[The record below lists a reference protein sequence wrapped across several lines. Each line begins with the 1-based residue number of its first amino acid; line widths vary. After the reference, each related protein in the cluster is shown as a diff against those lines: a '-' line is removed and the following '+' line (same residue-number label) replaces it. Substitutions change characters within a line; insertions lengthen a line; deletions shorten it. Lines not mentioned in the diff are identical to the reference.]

1 MPRCED
7 AKRHSLYKTAGQL
20 GSKAENRNCHC
31 EAKSLKGII
40 EIFEYPLSQSHS
52 IKREFVKLFSL
63 LTKPKLFPLA
73 PEGRESSRLNAVNYG
88 YERGVQRHKN
98 TDRATECAMTDIG
111 AKHQN
116 NLTRNDLSALVP
128 QYPSNFYHKKAAFT
142 LAEVLITLGIIG
154 VVAAITMPVLL
165 SNVQDRVKQ
174 KRVENI
180 KQKLSKVTDK
190 MAVQSGLIG
199 YGDTMSFVQ
208 EMSKHMKLAKICDNN
223 HISDCW
229 PTEEVTLNDEGKTWE
244 ISKTKNAKT
253 LKIDKDKQSIWADTV
268 GIVTA
273 DGVPM
278 ILSYKKD
285 CDFDIDKSG
294 LLFDENSAMSNSMGC
309 LSGVFDWNGGKNPN
323 KLAKIT
329 GDTKGDILPFGDAQG
344 LGTECTIQ
352 LGNKCFTA
360 PKPAKEY
367 LTYAECNSR
376 KGELKINS
384 CYYYYDKDYWAG
396 AAATC
401 NGTDKMITM
410 AELGQLASLLY
421 KGNPTVGAKQ
431 NKYNLTLDTS
441 VATAMGFSG
450 TSFSVWSGEENDSS
464 HADIRNF
471 GSSGTGWNHYVTRD
485 NSYLQVVC
493 SGD

>member
-1 MPRCED
+1 MNQKHQIRNLS
-7 AKRHSLYKTAGQL
+7 SL
-20 GSKAENRNCHC
+20 R
-31 EAKSLKGII
+31 
-40 EIFEYPLSQSHS
+40 
-52 IKREFVKLFSL
+52 
-63 LTKPKLFPLA
+63 
-73 PEGRESSRLNAVNYG
+73 GREL
-88 YERGVQRHKN
+88 ERGVNSNTSIGKKN
-98 TDRATECAMTDIG
+98 
-111 AKHQN
+111 QN
-116 NLTRNDLSALVP
+116 NSSETNLFTHLPIHLFTSKKSAFTLAEGATHVAHCKD
-128 QYPSNFYHKKAAFT
+128 SRKVAFT

-154 VVAAITMPVLL
+154 VVAALTMPVLI

-253 LKIDKDKQSIWADTV
+253 LKIDKDKQNSWADTV

-285 CDFDIDKSG
+285 CDFNVDESG
-294 LLFDENSAMSNSMGC
+294 LKFDEGSAMSNSMGC

-329 GDTKGDILPFGDAQG
+329 ENTKGDILPFGDAQG

-360 PKPAKEY
+360 PKPVEKPLTKAQCEDQKDKLGIKEC
-367 LTYAECNSR
+367 EF
-376 KGELKINS
+376 
-384 CYYYYDKDYWAG
+384 DDDYWAG
-396 AAATC
+396 AVAMC
-401 NGTDKMITM
+401 GGTDKMITM

-421 KGNPTVGAKQ
+421 KGNPTVGAHQ
-431 NKYNLTLDTS
+431 SIDRGLTLDTS
-441 VATAMGFSG
+441 VATAMGFSR
-450 TSFSVWSGEENDSS
+450 TYFKVWSGEEDSS
-464 HADIRNF
+464 SYAYCRNF
-471 GSSGTGWNHYVTRD
+471 RSSFTHSVNYTRFD
-485 NSYLQVVC
+485 SSTNQVVC

>member
-1 MPRCED
+1 MTE
-7 AKRHSLYKTAGQL
+7 AATHVA
-20 GSKAENRNCHC
+20 HC
-31 EAKSLKGII
+31 KD
-40 EIFEYPLSQSHS
+40 
-52 IKREFVKLFSL
+52 
-63 LTKPKLFPLA
+63 
-73 PEGRESSRLNAVNYG
+73 SRKV
-88 YERGVQRHKN
+88 
-98 TDRATECAMTDIG
+98 
-111 AKHQN
+111 
-116 NLTRNDLSALVP
+116 
-128 QYPSNFYHKKAAFT
+128 AFT

-223 HISDCW
+223 HISNCW

-253 LKIDKDKQSIWADTV
+253 LKIPKDFQPNYADTV

-285 CDFDIDKSG
+285 CDFNVDESG
-294 LLFDENSAMSNSMGC
+294 LKFDEGSAMSNSMGC

-323 KLAKIT
+323 KLAKIK

-344 LGTECTIQ
+344 LGTECTIEI
-352 LGNKCFTA
+352 GKKCFTA
-360 PKPAKEY
+360 PKPVEKP
-367 LTYAECNSR
+367 LTYAQCRSK
-376 KGELKINS
+376 KGELGITE
-384 CYYYYDKDYWAG
+384 CYYDNDYWAG
-396 AAATC
+396 AVAMC
-401 NGTDKMITM
+401 GGTDKMITM
-410 AELGQLASLLY
+410 VELGQLASLLY
-421 KGNPTVGAKQ
+421 KEHPTVGAEQ
-431 NKYNLTLDTS
+431 NKSNITLDTS

-450 TSFSVWSGEENDSS
+450 TSFSVWTGEEFNGNYAYSRNNAYTRSFDPSYTYWS
-464 HADIRNF
+464 CNNRNF
-471 GSSGTGWNHYVTRD
+471 SGR
-485 NSYLQVVC
+485 QVVC
-493 SGD
+493 SAD

>member
-1 MPRCED
+1 MLKAMSRGGGNHE
-7 AKRHSLYKTAGQL
+7 REL
-20 GSKAENRNCHC
+20 GA
-31 EAKSLKGII
+31 
-40 EIFEYPLSQSHS
+40 
-52 IKREFVKLFSL
+52 
-63 LTKPKLFPLA
+63 PLA
-73 PEGRESSRLNAVNYG
+73 EIDSHVAHLSDLSSLQGREL
-88 YERGVQRHKN
+88 ERGVNSN
-98 TDRATECAMTDIG
+98 TSIG
-111 AKHQN
+111 KKHQN
-116 NLTRNDLSALVP
+116 NSSETNLFTHLPIHLFTS
-128 QYPSNFYHKKAAFT
+128 KKVAFT

-154 VVAAITMPVLL
+154 VVAALTMPVLI

-229 PTEEVTLNDEGKTWE
+229 PTAEVTLNDEGKTWE

-253 LKIDKDKQSIWADTV
+253 LKIDKDKQNSWADTV

-278 ILSYKKD
+278 ILSYKKN
-285 CDFDIDKSG
+285 CDFNVDESG
-294 LLFDENSAMSNSMGC
+294 LKFDKDSAMSNSMSC

-329 GDTKGDILPFGDAQG
+329 ENTKGDILPFGDAQG

-360 PKPAKEY
+360 PKPVVTP
-367 LTYAECNSR
+367 LTQAQCEAR
-376 KGELKINS
+376 KGELKINACS
-384 CYYYYDKDYWAG
+384 YDNDYWAG
-396 AAATC
+396 AAAMC
-401 NGTDKMITM
+401 GGTDKMITM
-410 AELGQLASLLY
+410 AGLGQLASLLY

-431 NKYNLTLDTS
+431 NKSNITLDTS
-441 VATAMGFSG
+441 VATAMGLSG
-450 TSFSVWSGEENDSS
+450 TSFHVWSGEEY
-464 HADIRNF
+464 
-471 GSSGTGWNHYVTRD
+471 SGGGAYYRGFYL
-485 NSYLQVVC
+485 SYTYLYDGYPRFYSNAQAVC